1 MKRENI
7 VAAIIVILII
17 VGASLFAVFVGNR
30 GSDSEFEVHEWGV
43 FVKEYNCTEVLVG
56 GSKSSIYYPDYLNM
70 QLYKPVIYFH
80 SIEEKTNVKVQVDS
94 VKNATVIP
102 NATLKDDSIFW
113 DVVVENDIIKT
124 DEEND
129 LGYNYLFYEGAT
141 SYQTNIDADIKINNV
156 NVTFRIKNLEDFSI
170 SDVYFVYGKER
181 VFSEGNVELLSGGM
195 TYVYFENINSGE
207 EKNITIKMMNESFY
221 NASDMM
227 PLLINKGLTNDESQ
241 ELVDYWRYYWF
252 YPNLKEYS
260 RILYTIPQS
269 EYDNLLPI
277 SIIPQPTSI
286 KRVGIVTLTDIPL
299 NP

>member
-1 MKRENI
+1 MKRKNI
-7 VAAIIVILII
+7 VADIIVILII
-17 VGASLFAVFVGNR
+17 VGASLFAVFVGNM
-30 GSDSEFEVHEWGV
+30 GVDSEFEVHEWGV
-43 FVKEYNCTEVLVG
+43 FVKEYNCTEVLLG
-56 GSKSSIYYPDYLNM
+56 GSKSDIYYPDYLNM

-80 SIEEKTNVKVQVDS
+80 SVEEKTNVKVQIDS

-113 DVVVENDIIKT
+113 DVEVENDIIT
-124 DEEND
+124 SYEED
-129 LGYNYLFYEGAT
+129 DFKYNYLFYEGAT
-141 SYQTNIDADIKINNV
+141 SYQTNIDANIKINNV

-170 SDVYFVYGKER
+170 SDVYFVYGKEK
-181 VFSEGNVELLSGGM
+181 VFSEGNTEILSGGM

-207 EKNITIKMMNESFY
+207 EKNITIKMMNESSY
-221 NASDMM
+221 NASDMI
-227 PLLINKGLTNDESQ
+227 PLLINKGLTKNEAE
-241 ELVDYWRYYWF
+241 ELVEYWRNFWF

-269 EYDNLLPI
+269 EYDKLLPI